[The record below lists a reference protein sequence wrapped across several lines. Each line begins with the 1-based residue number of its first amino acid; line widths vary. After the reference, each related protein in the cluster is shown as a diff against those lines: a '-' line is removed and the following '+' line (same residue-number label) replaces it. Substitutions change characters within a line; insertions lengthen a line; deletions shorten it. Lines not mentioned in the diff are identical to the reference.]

1 MLLAARA
8 APACSCIDLAGV
20 ADPGMLGR
28 MAGGAEVI
36 VHARV
41 VAAPSAGTAR
51 IEAIEWLKGGPV
63 ELLRG
68 RPGASSSCGLEF
80 RLGEEAVFLVYNG
93 EVSLCGRQRATPE
106 LLERLR
112 RLKTGK

>member
-8 APACSCIDLAGV
+8 APACTCIDMAAL
-20 ADPGMLGR
+20 ADPGILGR
-28 MAGGAEVI
+28 LAGMAQVI

-41 VAAPSAGTAR
+41 VEVPSAGTAR

-63 ELLRG
+63 EFLHG

-80 RLGEEAVFLVYNG
+80 RPGEEAVFLVYSG

-106 LLERLR
+106 FLERLR
-112 RLKTGK
+112 KLKTGK